1 MHKVIYKHWKTDT
14 ILEITGVIL
23 HDNPISDRIVIEKT
37 DGGYED
43 ILRDTIITVEEIAQY

>member
-14 ILEITGVIL
+14 VLEVTGVIL
-23 HDNPISDRIVIEKT
+23 HDNPVSDRIVIEKI

-43 ILRDTIITVEEIAQY
+43 ILRDTIITVEEITQ